1 MKLYTKIQTLK
12 TKSLIGAVLVGD
24 KNQIYMSTGFEIH
37 NTDEHVASM
46 TSIQRAISFI
56 KNVSPIYASEN
67 LEIHNTNLTIE
78 EIKRNEYVSKFL
90 QAKNIDIILCNSSND
105 FDKQMNMRA
114 GHELLGLSTLER
126 IRNNIHRGE
135 NI

>member
-12 TKSLIGAVLVGD
+12 TKSLIGTVLVGD
-24 KNQIYMSTGFEIH
+24 ENQIYMSSGFEIH
-37 NTDEHVASM
+37 NTDERVASM

-56 KNVSPIYASEN
+56 KNVSPIYATEN
-67 LEIHNTNLTIE
+67 LEIHNTNLTID

-90 QAKNIDIILCNSSND
+90 QTKNIDIILSNLLND

-126 IRNNIHRGE
+126 MRNKGR
-135 NI
+135 

>member
-12 TKSLIGAVLVGD
+12 TKSLIGTVLVGD
-24 KNQIYMSTGFEIH
+24 ENQIYMSSGFEIH
-37 NTDEHVASM
+37 NTDERVASM

-56 KNVSPIYASEN
+56 KNVSPIYATEN
-67 LEIHNTNLTIE
+67 LEIHNTNLTID

-90 QAKNIDIILCNSSND
+90 QTKNIDIILSNSLND

-126 IRNNIHRGE
+126 MRNKGR
-135 NI
+135 

>member
-12 TKSLIGAVLVGD
+12 TKSLIGTVLVGD
-24 KNQIYMSTGFEIH
+24 ENQIYMSSGFEIH
-37 NTDEHVASM
+37 STDERVALM
-46 TSIQRAISFI
+46 TSIQRTISFI
-56 KNVSPIYASEN
+56 KNVSPIYATEN
-67 LEIHNTNLTIE
+67 LEIHNTNLTID

-90 QAKNIDIILCNSSND
+90 QTKNIDIILSNSLND

-126 IRNNIHRGE
+126 MRNNIHQGE
-135 NI
+135 NR